1 MNINVRIFYYVNEIR
16 YLYIQIKNWTEYDR
30 FSLYADL
37 LQFICILFQKIYI
50 YENLNIFCIIFY
62 FFKIIKLE
70 YLNFLSIRNIAIL
83 NAQFIHGFIS
93 AFSSIMLFSLVFFL
107 NLHCYWLY
115 GFQKGLNRILGY
127 QIGNLILII
136 IIFLEIDPK
145 IWIQISFQSIRI
157 ILTSILFIRISY
169 NTKYTCWKTWFFT
182 KLIKYNQFKKL
193 NLNLYLIFI
202 IYRTYVSVEQRTLY
216 RRRQNQI
223 LNTSNFFQVLAY
235 FSYKSIIL
243 YTYRIGWIVRSRF
256 MDLILL
262 IITVS
267 ILEYILL
274 KINYYLYQWTQK
286 IYKWIRYLINIS
298 IYRIIPSY
306 CIM

>member
-193 NLNLYLIFI
+193 NLN
-202 IYRTYVSVEQRTLY
+202 
-216 RRRQNQI
+216 
-223 LNTSNFFQVLAY
+223 
-235 FSYKSIIL
+235 
-243 YTYRIGWIVRSRF
+243 
-256 MDLILL
+256 
-262 IITVS
+262 
-267 ILEYILL
+267 
-274 KINYYLYQWTQK
+274 
-286 IYKWIRYLINIS
+286 
-298 IYRIIPSY
+298 
-306 CIM
+306 